1 MLDEMNRRM
10 QNLEEKF
17 AYQERTID
25 ALNDVI
31 IDQQAQLDTLKEQLR
46 ELRELTTAVRQ
57 PPYPSSGGDD
67 PPPPHY

>member
-31 IDQQAQLDTLKEQLR
+31 IDQQAQLDKLKEQLR
-46 ELRELTTAVRQ
+46 ELRDLANGAQQ